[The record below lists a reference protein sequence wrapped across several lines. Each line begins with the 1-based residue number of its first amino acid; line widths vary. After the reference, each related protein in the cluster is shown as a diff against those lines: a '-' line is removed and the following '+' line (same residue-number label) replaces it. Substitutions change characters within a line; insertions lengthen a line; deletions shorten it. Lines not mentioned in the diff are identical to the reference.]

1 MAVACAAA
9 PLLLVTARMK
19 SIVIAAVVLS
29 GASTVASADPG
40 RPLEPAPAVSVG
52 SFAYA
57 IRGYLSSTV
66 AILPGIDAAYDHDL
80 GPSFGLRVRTGVI
93 LLGIDEITG
102 TAPHGE
108 AGVFHRHRI
117 SERAAVDA
125 SLLAGY
131 YRGGLDHKEEWVDHA
146 GPTAMAELAIVLE
159 PVDRIQL
166 AVGSG
171 YRLAWTAEEHVSDVG
186 STEDPFSSGPLV
198 RFNLGVSF

>member
-1 MAVACAAA
+1 
-9 PLLLVTARMK
+9 MK
-19 SIVIAAVVLS
+19 SIALAAVVLS
-29 GASTVASADPG
+29 ASTASADPG
-40 RPLEPAPAVSVG
+40 APLEPAPAVSIS

-80 GPSFGLRVRTGVI
+80 GRSLGLRVRAGVI

-108 AGVFHRHRI
+108 AGVFRRYRLGQ
-117 SERAAVDA
+117 RAAVDA

-131 YRGGLDHKEEWVDHA
+131 YHGGLDHKEEWLDHA
-146 GPTAMAELAIVLE
+146 GPTAMAEVAVYLE
-159 PVDRIQL
+159 PVDHLQL
-166 AVGSG
+166 AVGGG
-171 YRLAWTAEEHVSDVG
+171 YRLAWTAEEHVSGTG

-198 RFNLGVSF
+198 RMNLGVSF